1 MAQDYFDT
9 NPFDLLLT
17 YISIDSS
24 NMSSDKAIDDGS
36 KVKSSG
42 GDTDSNETPN
52 PMFRVITSKFKG
64 KFEE

>member
-1 MAQDYFDT
+1 MAQDWFDT
-9 NPFDLLLT
+9 NSLDSLLT

-24 NMSSDKAIDDGS
+24 KMNSEKANDGGS
-36 KVKSSG
+36 KMKSSG
-42 GDTDSNETPN
+42 GDTDNNETPN